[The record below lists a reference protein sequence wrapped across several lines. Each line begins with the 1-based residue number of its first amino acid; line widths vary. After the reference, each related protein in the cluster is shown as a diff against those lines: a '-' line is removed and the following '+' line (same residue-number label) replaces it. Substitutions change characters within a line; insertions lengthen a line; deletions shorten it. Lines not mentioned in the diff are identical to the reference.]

1 MKISKEILK
10 DIADSME
17 AGFKCY
23 IHKKTLE
30 KVTFPEE
37 NRYPDMDPEPWQD
50 EIDKVFNDPE
60 QYIEI
65 ENMTSSDSYRLME
78 DFVNLIENNSMKIRL
93 LQALEG
99 RKPFGNFKHQIEN
112 SGEYREVW
120 FAFRRS
126 KNIEWVENQLGVS
139 L

>member
-1 MKISKEILK
+1 MKISKEILN
-10 DIADSME
+10 DLADSME

-23 IHKKTLE
+23 ILKKTLE
-30 KVTFPEE
+30 IVTFPDE